1 MAFSLGLSQGQGRWH
16 LLLGTKG
23 RFQGAT
29 VIEIPPRARS
39 SRSTGSSWFYID
51 AGNCPRW
58 DCTVM
63 SGESCVMVHSLP
75 MPIRGLA
82 IPEQAQECVQLI
94 QKHLRLTADKAHLLF
109 LISVG
114 SGPVLMG
121 TLLQNKWVYVRGWIS
136 NNALNQPLTQMPLH
150 MTKNAFWSLHLTH
163 LQNCLNVGTT
173 Q

>member
-1 MAFSLGLSQGQGRWH
+1 
-16 LLLGTKG
+16 
-23 RFQGAT
+23 
-29 VIEIPPRARS
+29 
-39 SRSTGSSWFYID
+39 
-51 AGNCPRW
+51 
-58 DCTVM
+58 M

-121 TLLQNKWVYVRGWIS
+121 TLLQNK
-136 NNALNQPLTQMPLH
+136 
-150 MTKNAFWSLHLTH
+150 
-163 LQNCLNVGTT
+163 
-173 Q
+173 